1 MGILSTLGALTS
13 AQDCFLCG
21 GHSRAPLCQPCD
33 ADLPRLPAAQCPTC
47 ALPSTGGRVCGAC
60 LSDPPAFDATL
71 CSLVYDWPT
80 TRLIQA
86 FKYQRALGLTRTLA
100 LAPPAPAHSPDLV
113 IPLPLSR
120 QRLAARGYNQ
130 ALEIARVLARRHRLT
145 LDATAVAR
153 VRDTLPQAGLPWN
166 ERARNIRG
174 AFAATRRFD
183 GLAVAVVDD
192 VMTTGATL
200 DEMARTLKAAGA
212 VRVTNW
218 VIARALPPHMA

>member
-1 MGILSTLGALTS
+1 MLKKLSSVLFGGT
-13 AQDCFLCG
+13 CFLCRG
-21 GHSRAPLCQPCD
+21 EARRLLCEACD

-80 TRLIQA
+80 TRLILA

-113 IPLPLSR
+113 IPLPLAR

-130 ALEIARVLARRHRLT
+130 ALEIARVLARRHRLA
-145 LDATAVAR
+145 LDATAVVR

-174 AFAATRRFD
+174 AFAANRRFD

-212 VRVTNW
+212 ARVTNW

>member
-1 MGILSTLGALTS
+1 MGILGKLGTLVT

-21 GHSRAPLCQPCD
+21 GQSRAPLCQPC
-33 ADLPRLPAAQCPTC
+33 AAELPRLPAARCPIC
-47 ALPSTGGRVCGAC
+47 ALPSTGSQVCGAC
-60 LSDPPAFDATL
+60 LGDPPAFDATL
-71 CSLVYDWPT
+71 CNLQYQWPT

-86 FKYQRALGLTRTLA
+86 FKYRRALGLTQTLA
-100 LAPPAPAHSPDLV
+100 QAPPAPAQLPDLV

-120 QRLAARGYNQ
+120 RRLAERGYNQ
-130 ALEIARVLARRHRLT
+130 ALEIARVLARRHRLQ
-145 LDATAVAR
+145 LDPAAVER
-153 VRDTLPQAGLPWN
+153 IRDTLPQAGLPWN

-212 VRVTNW
+212 ASVTNW